1 MKNIE
6 IESRENRLDSLFKR
20 IEHAAEDPEL
30 QSHWARYL
38 CILVSGFLE
47 TSIRTIFARYARER
61 AHPKVAGFV
70 TAQLGFLRNP
80 KMGKI
85 LELVHAFSA
94 DWEEQL
100 KAATEGEIQA
110 AVNSIVTN
118 RNHIAHGRNVS
129 LGLVGL
135 QGYYKSAK
143 KLVRLLEE
151 LCDGSVNKHRSR
163 SQDRAG

>member
-1 MKNIE
+1 MRNID
-6 IESRENRLDSLFKR
+6 IVRREQRLDSLFATAGR
-20 IEHAAEDPEL
+20 VARNPEL

-47 TSIRTIFARYARER
+47 ASIRTIFARYASER
-61 AHPKVAGFV
+61 AHPQVTSFV
-70 TAQLGFLRNP
+70 TAQLGFLQNP

-85 LELVHAFSA
+85 LELVGKFSA
-94 DWEEQL
+94 DWKEQL
-100 KAATEGEIQA
+100 EAETDGEIKA

-118 RNHIAHGRNVS
+118 RNKIAHGEDVS

-143 KLVRLLEE
+143 KLVRLIEQQ
-151 LCDGSVNKHRSR
+151 CDGSGRT
-163 SQDRAG
+163 